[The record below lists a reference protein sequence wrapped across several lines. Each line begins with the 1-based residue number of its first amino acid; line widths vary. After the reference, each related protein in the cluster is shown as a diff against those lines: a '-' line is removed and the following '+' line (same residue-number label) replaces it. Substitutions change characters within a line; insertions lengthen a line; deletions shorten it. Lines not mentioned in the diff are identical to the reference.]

1 MKRRNSLVLL
11 VITLLILWHSPS
23 SFAWADDFRLELK
36 IYNEQGEEFV
46 FPFTLSSREATK
58 FQNDPYTEIKPYLE
72 RVRRICATKCGY
84 TESEY
89 GPKYYRMIAIESYSF
104 TLLDDHGR
112 IMLRT

>member
-1 MKRRNSLVLL
+1 MKRSNVIFL
-11 VITLLILWHSPS
+11 VIALIISWYSPS

-36 IYNEQGEEFV
+36 IYNEQREEFV

-58 FQNDPYTEIKPYLE
+58 FRNDPYAEIKPYLE
-72 RVRRICATKCGY
+72 QVRKICATKCGY

-112 IMLRT
+112 IILRT